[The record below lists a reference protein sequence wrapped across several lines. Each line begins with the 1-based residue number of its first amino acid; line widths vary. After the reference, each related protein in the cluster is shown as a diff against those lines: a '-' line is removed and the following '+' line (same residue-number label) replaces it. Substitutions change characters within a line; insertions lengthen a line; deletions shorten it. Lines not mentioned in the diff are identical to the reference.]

1 MKQARTQFVRIALA
15 AAVAAVLAPSARAD
29 AITDWN
35 VQSGEVIAASKL
47 GTPPAVRV
55 MAIVQT
61 AAYEAA
67 KATSRGPAMDAAI
80 AAAHHATLAKLIP
93 SQQAMVDAAYQAA
106 IAGIPEGTEKS
117 TGIAAGQR
125 AATTVLAERA
135 SDTIAPEAYRP
146 RTTAG
151 TYIPTAPAAAP
162 QWGARKPWL
171 MTSPAQ
177 FRPAPPPA
185 LESATWAREYN
196 EVKSLGGKTST
207 TRTPEQAAI
216 AQFWEFSLPSIYHGV
231 VRSVADMPGRDT
243 VRNARLFAA
252 VAQAM
257 DDAMIGVFEAKYH
270 YNFWRPSTAIRN
282 GDIDGNDAT
291 EREASWTPFIDAPMH
306 PEYPSGHSILAGVV
320 GSVVGAEVA
329 RGPAPVLMTASPTAK
344 GAVRRWSHVAD
355 FTDEVSAAR
364 IYAGIHYRSATE
376 AGSAMGRQIGELAV
390 KRMGI
395 GSERSSLSASR

>member
-1 MKQARTQFVRIALA
+1 VKQKTRFVRIALA
-15 AAVAAVLAPSARAD
+15 AAVFAALAPSARAD

-35 VQSGEVIAASKL
+35 VKSGEVVAAAKL

-67 KATSRGPAMDAAI
+67 KANSRGPAMTAAI
-80 AAAHHATLAKLIP
+80 AAAHHATLSKLIP

-106 IAGIPEGTEKS
+106 VAGIPEGAEKS
-117 TGIAAGQR
+117 AGIASGQR
-125 AATTVLAERA
+125 AAAMVLEARA
-135 SDTIAPEAYRP
+135 SDIIAPEAYRP
-146 RTTAG
+146 LTTAG
-151 TYIPTAPAAAP
+151 TYVPTAPAAAP

-177 FRPAPPPA
+177 LRPAAPPA
-185 LESATWAREYN
+185 LASAAWARDYN

-207 TRTPEQAAI
+207 ARTPEQAEI
-216 AQFWEFSLPSIYHGV
+216 ARFWEFSLPSIYHGV
-231 VRSVADMPGRDT
+231 VRSVADMPGRDP

-257 DDAMIGVFEAKYH
+257 DDALIGVFEAKYH
-270 YNFWRPSTAIRN
+270 YNFWRPATAIRN

-291 EREASWTPFIDAPMH
+291 ERDASWAPFIDAPMH
-306 PEYPSGHSILAGVV
+306 PEYPSGHSILAGAV
-320 GSVVGAEVA
+320 GSVLEAETA
-329 RGPAPVLMTASPTAK
+329 RGPAAVLTTASPTAQ

-355 FTDEVSAAR
+355 FIDEVGSAR
-364 IYAGIHYRSATE
+364 IYAGIHYRSAVE
-376 AGSAMGRQIGELAV
+376 AGNAMGRQIGELAV
-390 KRMGI
+390 KSFGVGAARP
-395 GSERSSLSASR
+395 SVSASR